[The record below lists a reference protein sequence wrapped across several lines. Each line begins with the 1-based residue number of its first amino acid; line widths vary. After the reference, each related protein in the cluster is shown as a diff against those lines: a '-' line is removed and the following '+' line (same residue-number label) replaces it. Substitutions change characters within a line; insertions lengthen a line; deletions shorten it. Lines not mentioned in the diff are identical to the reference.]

1 MLFAL
6 VFFQALFASLVFG
19 FFLVLDSRPGR

>member
-6 VFFQALFASLVFG
+6 VFFQSLVMSLVFG
-19 FFLVLDSRPGR
+19 FFLVLDSRSGR